1 MSYTITEECKLPS
14 KGLIYDRTVNPEF
27 KIRSMVTEEEMKR
40 LAHTER
46 PYKLLCDIIEDCIV
60 GEKPAVSVYDMC
72 LGDYQYL
79 LQKLRIATYGPEYK
93 ISSVCPYCGAESQS
107 VINLAEMELKYIDDN
122 LTELLSISLPVTG
135 KIVGLR
141 LQTPRSIDDTVIKRK
156 ELLQKNPLMES
167 DPTLLFTL
175 ETVIRTV
182 DGEVLDKIRLERLIR
197 QLPMK
202 DTNKIINTVK
212 KLNDNIGY
220 NMSLKLKCSQC
231 GLDYNSTFRISPE
244 FFGPTED

>member
-14 KGLIYDRTVNPEF
+14 KGLIYDRPVNSEF
-27 KIRSMVTEEEMKR
+27 KIRSMTTEEEMKR

-60 GEKPAVSVYDMC
+60 GEKPAISVYDMC

-135 KIVGLR
+135 KRVGLR

-182 DGEVLDKIRLERLIR
+182 DGEVLDRIKLERLVR
-197 QLPMK
+197 QLPMR

>member
-14 KGLIYDRTVNPEF
+14 KGLIYDRPVNPEF

-60 GEKPAVSVYDMC
+60 GEKPAISVYDMC

>member
-14 KGLIYDRTVNPEF
+14 KGLIYDRPVNPEF